1 MANHHPSPGEI
12 IDLRPLGDRFA
23 EAATAT
29 LVKAENLEVIRLILP
44 AGKEIPSHAVAGPIT
59 VQCLEGRVAF
69 RVDGK
74 SQTLE
79 PGQMLYL
86 NANQVHAVKGI
97 EDSSVLVTRQVPH
110 PSPAATADN

>member
-1 MANHHPSPGEI
+1 MANHHASPGEI
-12 IDLRPLGDRFA
+12 IDLRPLGDSFA

-74 SQTLE
+74 SQTFGGDRRDQHAGQC
-79 PGQMLYL
+79 PGQTCKRRCGD
-86 NANQVHAVKGI
+86 AGWK
-97 EDSSVLVTRQVPH
+97 
-110 PSPAATADN
+110 